1 MKAAFRL
8 KDYVDFKGMRRR
20 GQILIPSML
29 VIPSL
34 LIFVYLLFE
43 TTKIS
48 REKIRQQFAIDSAVF
63 IQMGDYTNLLNRT
76 AYVNGAFPYRIFKE
90 AYGCDDTSNM
100 HEPIASTG
108 QSKCMYEILYETGAI
123 PHNQQDSSMTDSVAK
138 PISDGPW
145 DIRYSPN
152 IYNGGYNR
160 ALSGN
165 DLIHTDDSNAFF
177 LIDEQHATKQFIG
190 WQTVSEGIY
199 QFYAQVYSLLGS
211 VEAAQWTVFKR
222 ITEDATFLRK
232 SYYLNAG
239 TQDCIQSPKSCA
251 QQAVGY
257 FQRGSKISNIYRR
270 LIVKLGFYAQYPTP
284 GGTSPYYLG
293 KTDPPMEMK
302 MDKDTNGLFRT
313 AGFAQNEM
321 GKLGNGVDVYQG
333 WTAPANY
340 FNVDF
345 NRVAACR
352 EVGKPCVHSKI
363 ASQCPKSVWSK
374 GEGENNCVWPMPTPK
389 YQTRLYP

>member
-8 KDYVDFKGMRRR
+8 KDYVDFKGMCRR

-90 AYGCDDTSNM
+90 AYGCDDTSNI
-100 HEPIASTG
+100 HKPIASTG
-108 QSKCMYEILYETGAI
+108 QSKCMYKILYETGAI
-123 PHNQQDSSMTDSVAK
+123 PHNQADPSMDDSSAK
-138 PISDGPW
+138 PIDNGAW
-145 DIRYSPN
+145 DIRY
-152 IYNGGYNR
+152 IKDAYNTPVG
-160 ALSGN
+160 LEKEQ
-165 DLIHTDDSNAFF
+165 IHTSDSDAFM
-177 LIDEQHATKQFIG
+177 LIDNDNGQAQFVL
-190 WQTVSEGIY
+190 WDTAAKGIY
-199 QFYAQVYSLLGS
+199 PFYAQVYTLLGS
-211 VEAAQWTVFKR
+211 VEEAQWTVFKR
-222 ITEDATFLRK
+222 ITDDATFLRK

-239 TQDCIQSPKSCA
+239 TQDCIRSPKSCA

-257 FQRGSKISNIYRR
+257 FRSGAQITKIYRR

-284 GGTSPYYLG
+284 YDVMGSPYYLG
-293 KTDPPMEMK
+293 KTEPPMTMNDE
-302 MDKDTNGLFRT
+302 GLFRT
-313 AGFAQNEM
+313 AGFSLTEM
-321 GKLGNGVDVYQG
+321 AKIGNGVDVYQG

-374 GEGENNCVWPMPTPK
+374 GKGENNCVWPMPTPK

>member
-1 MKAAFRL
+1 MKTGFRI
-8 KDYVDFKGMRRR
+8 KDYIDFTGMRRR

-90 AYGCDDTSNM
+90 AYGCDDTSNI

-108 QSKCMYEILYETGAI
+108 QSKCMYAILYETGAI
-123 PHNQQDSSMTDSVAK
+123 PHNQADSSMDDSSAK
-138 PISDGPW
+138 PIETGPW
-145 DIRYSPN
+145 NISYSKDEF
-152 IYNGGYNR
+152 NR
-160 ALSGN
+160 PVDGS
-165 DLIHTDDSNAFF
+165 DDRIHASDDNAFF
-177 LIDEQHATKQFIG
+177 LIDEAQATKQFIG

-199 QFYAQVYSLLGS
+199 QFYAEVYTLLGS

-222 ITEDATFLRK
+222 ITQDATFLRK

-257 FQRGSKISNIYRR
+257 FQSGSRITNIYRR

-284 GGTSPYYLG
+284 AGTSPYYLG
-293 KTDPPMEMK
+293 KTDPPMEMN
-302 MDKDTNGLFRT
+302 DGGLFRT
-313 AGFAQNEM
+313 AGFSLNEM
-321 GKLGNGVDVYQG
+321 AKIGNGVDVYQG

-340 FNVDF
+340 FNIDF
-345 NRVAACR
+345 NRVAACK

-374 GEGENNCVWPMPTPK
+374 GQGENNCVWPMPTPK